1 MQTSRTEFRKIVDYF
16 REYYQTVTKNKDYKV
31 TMTDN
36 KAKLVENFIISF
48 KNHYNT
54 NLLQDDIL
62 KKYFDY
68 QFNYWYK
75 KDAKYGKGTSIQLE
89 WILGKQAIKR
99 WIDVDK
105 KHLSFIVRKNLKKH
119 NDFSKIKLKKKSEN
133 LKVYTELNEFEENK
147 KSKFLNKDIGLE
159 YCLQNTNMYNHKSL
173 NCVSC
178 NFRNDCKQNLKVI
191 YPIIF
196 KIRGYE

>member
-1 MQTSRTEFRKIVDYF
+1 MQTSKAEFRKVVDYF
-16 REYYQTVTKNKDYKV
+16 REYYQAVTKNKDYKV

-36 KAKLVENFIISF
+36 KAKVVENFILLF
-48 KNHYNT
+48 KQNYNT

-68 QFNYWYK
+68 QFNFWYK

-89 WILGKQAIKR
+89 WILGKQALQR
-99 WIDVDK
+99 WNDVDK

-119 NDFSKIKLKKKSEN
+119 NDFSKVKLKKKKSEF
-133 LKVYTELNEFEENK
+133 KVYIEVNEFEEIK
-147 KSKFLNKDIGLE
+147 KSKFINKDIGLE
-159 YCLQNTNMYNHKSL
+159 YCLQNTNMYNHKSQ

-178 NFRNDCKQNLKVI
+178 KFKQECKQNLKII
-191 YPIIF
+191 YPIIY